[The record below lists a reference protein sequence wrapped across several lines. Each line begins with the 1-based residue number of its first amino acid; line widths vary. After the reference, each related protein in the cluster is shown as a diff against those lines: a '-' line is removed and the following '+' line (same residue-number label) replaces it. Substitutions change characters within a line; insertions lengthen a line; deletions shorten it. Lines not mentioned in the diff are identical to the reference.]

1 MRRLKEVF
9 RFIYYNLVKNES
21 DLKAVAR
28 FTEEEVAETAR
39 RYAEGIGWVCGND
52 LIQQQPHLMYE
63 QEKMMWN
70 ISFSPLQDGL
80 PVRGGHLCIL
90 IDDKAGE
97 VIRKVVGTR

>member
-1 MRRLKEVF
+1 M
-9 RFIYYNLVKNES
+9 VKNES

-39 RYAEGIGWVCGND
+39 KYAESIGWICGNN

-63 QEKMMWN
+63 QEKVMWN
-70 ISFSPLQDGL
+70 VSFSPLQNGL

-90 IDDKAGE
+90 IDDNTGE
-97 VIRKVVGTR
+97 VIKKVIGTR